1 MSRFLLRNAS
11 HLVDYPTFHYIW
23 QQRPANPYQV
33 AAFNA
38 SKQHWLLNFIFL
50 NMLFNIASH
59 RIGGING
66 FNSSHVDDRN
76 LKQQLESNFK
86 TISLLQ
92 FVEMIPS
99 MPGNETA
106 VLAKKLP
113 QSNLITRHV
122 AEYLNGPDLHAMS
135 LVTFGLFGRQKKRRL
150 L

>member
-1 MSRFLLRNAS
+1 
-11 HLVDYPTFHYIW
+11 
-23 QQRPANPYQV
+23 
-33 AAFNA
+33 
-38 SKQHWLLNFIFL
+38 
-50 NMLFNIASH
+50 MLFNIASH